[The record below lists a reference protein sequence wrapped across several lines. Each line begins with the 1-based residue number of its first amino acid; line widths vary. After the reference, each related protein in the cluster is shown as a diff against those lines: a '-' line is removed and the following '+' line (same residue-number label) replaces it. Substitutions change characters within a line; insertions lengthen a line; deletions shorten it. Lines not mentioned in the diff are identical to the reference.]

1 MDLSSQNLRIDSSR
15 LSLRTL
21 EESAVAP
28 YYVGW
33 LNNKDVN
40 TFLES
45 RFTVQTEKS
54 VRSFGKQTF
63 NSHDSMLFGIFLHEK
78 GTHIGNIKL
87 GTIDNHHSTSRLG
100 FVIGESSAW
109 GLGYATEAISCI
121 SQWAFSEVHLSKLTA
136 GCYEQNIGSKR
147 ALEKSGFVQEAILKN
162 QVIDSS
168 GNRQDILKFARH
180 AL

>member
-1 MDLSSQNLRIDSSR
+1 MNLSSQNLRIDSSR

-21 EESAVAP
+21 EEAVVDS

-40 TFLES
+40 RFLES

-54 VRSFGKQTF
+54 VRSFVKQIF
-63 NSHDSMLFGIFLHEK
+63 NSHDTMLFGIFLREE

-87 GTIDNHHSTSRLG
+87 GPIDNHHSTSELG
-100 FVIGESSAW
+100 FIIGESSAW
-109 GLGYATEAISCI
+109 RLGFATEAILCV
-121 SQWAFSEVHLSKLTA
+121 SQWAFSELHLSKLTA

-147 ALEKSGFVQEAILKN
+147 ALEKSDFVQEAVLKN